1 MPKLLLPAGL
11 LAALVA
17 AAPLLEVHSPWP
29 RTKTKPDASQGAV
42 VAQVIGIDTWVQI
55 TYHRPGVKGR
65 ELWSGEGER
74 PLVPMDGDPWR
85 AGANEA
91 TTLEVTTDVT
101 LAGEALGK
109 GRYALFLVPRS
120 EGAWTLIL
128 NAQADQWGS
137 FRRDPEQDVLSVDVQ
152 PEAAPHAE
160 WLTFG
165 FDDAQTHSTRAY
177 MHWGEIKVPFTI
189 EVPEES

>member
-1 MPKLLLPAGL
+1 MLKPLLSLGL
-11 LAALVA
+11 LATLVA
-17 AAPLLEVHSPWP
+17 AAPWLEIHSPWP
-29 RTKTKPDASQGAV
+29 RTKTKPDASQGAI
-42 VAQVIGIDTWVQI
+42 VAQVVGIDTWVQV

-65 ELWSGEGER
+65 ELWTGAGER

-91 TTLEVTTDVT
+91 TTLEVTADVT
-101 LAGEALGK
+101 LAGEPLGK

-120 EGAWTLIL
+120 EGPWSLIL

-137 FRRDPEQDVLSVDVQ
+137 FRRDPAQDVLSVEVQ
-152 PEAAPHAE
+152 PEEAPHAE

-165 FDDAQTHSTRAY
+165 FDEAREHSTRAY
-177 MHWGEIKVPFTI
+177 MHWGTVKVPFTI
-189 EVPEES
+189 EVAEES